1 MRFIPILFSTEMVQA
16 ILGIGFEKPK
26 PDIEDAEYEEV
37 KNETQAESETEA
49 TETQETGKKP
59 RKTAAVLFEE

>member
-1 MRFIPILFSTEMVQA
+1 MEVKSDEGTVVVADRNRY
-16 ILGIGFEKPK
+16 
-26 PDIEDAEYEEV
+26 IEDAEYEEV

-59 RKTAAVLFEE
+59 RKNSKRTKDNETD